1 VNLQV
6 KIAFFNTKPY
16 DREFFD
22 LSNAAHNHKI
32 DYFLPHLNLQT
43 TALITDHDVVCV
55 FINDCLDAPVLHALK
70 QKGVGLIA
78 LRSAGFNHVDLVAAK
93 ELALPVVRVPAYSPH
108 AVAEHAVGLLLCLNR
123 KIHRAFNRVREGDFS
138 LHNLMGFDLHG
149 KTVGVI
155 GTGKIGRAF
164 IDIMRGFGCRVVAYD
179 TVENQQYIAAGLEY
193 MSLEKVFS
201 QANIISLHCPL
212 TPDTHH
218 MLNSETLNNMQDG
231 VTIINTS
238 RGKLIDTK
246 AIISALKVGKVGLL
260 GLDVYEE
267 EEELFFEDLSSTVI
281 QDDQLSRLLT
291 FPNVIIT
298 SHQAFFTQEAMGK
311 IAEVTLENIN
321 NFAQHGTLENDISV

>member
-1 VNLQV
+1 V
-6 KIAFFNTKPY
+6 A
-16 DREFFD
+16 
-22 LSNAAHNHKI
+22 
-32 DYFLPHLNLQT
+32 
-43 TALITDHDVVCV
+43 
-55 FINDCLDAPVLHALK
+55 
-70 QKGVGLIA
+70 LIA
-78 LRSAGFNHVDLVAAK
+78 LRSAGFNHVDLSTAK
-93 ELALPVVRVPAYSPH
+93 ELGLPVVRVPAYSPY

-155 GTGKIGRAF
+155 GTGKIGMAF
-164 IDIMRGFGCRVVAYD
+164 VDIMRGFGCRVIAYD
-179 TVENQQYIAAGLEY
+179 TIENKQYIASGLEY
-193 MSLEKVFS
+193 MPLEKLS
-201 QANIISLHCPL
+201 SLADIISLHCPL

-218 MLNSETLNNMQDG
+218 MINTQTLNTMQDG

-267 EEELFFEDLSSTVI
+267 EEALFFEDLSSTVI

-298 SHQAFFTQEAMGK
+298 SHQAFFTQQAMAK
-311 IAEVTLENIN
+311 IAEVTLTNISR
-321 NFAQHGTLENDISV
+321 FGQDSTLENGISV